1 MDLLSLR
8 NFREMLIIF
17 GLMLVL
23 LHTGSCVNQNCSFNQ
38 TESCYAALGKQLSLR
53 MFQDIHIITL
63 ELKKEESLIC
73 KIQNNVIKKLNFYE
87 NRSDVIGSNDT
98 VIINSV
104 TRADSGRY
112 TLTLTD
118 SQGKATSAGLQVN
131 VEAPIGSVNV
141 SVECIS
147 GIIWASCSSEGDSL
161 FFIWTLNGQ
170 PHAQGYMTTIYLDR
184 ETSENLTCSIKN
196 HFSHGEKSIT
206 INHCP
211 GVDRICRFNQTKPCY
226 AALGEKLSLW
236 MVQDIHI
243 SKLELKKEESLIC
256 KIKMVTFGF
265 YCNRPD
271 VIISNGTVI
280 INSVT
285 RADLGRY
292 TLELYDLEAKLKST
306 TGLQVNVEVSLMFVI
321 VWTLQMIFLLLLLG
335 GFHIYIRKRTSTQTP
350 GEKQQEDIVLYDK

>member
-1 MDLLSLR
+1 MDLLSSG
-8 NFREMLIIF
+8 NFSKFFIIF

-23 LHTGSCVNQNCSFNQ
+23 LQTGSCVDQICRFNQ
-38 TESCYAALGKQLSLR
+38 QETCYAALEGKLSLQ
-53 MFQDIHIITL
+53 MIQYINISKL
-63 ELKKEESLIC
+63 ELKKENIIIC
-73 KIQNNVIKKLNFYE
+73 KIVKENIIKPGLYCS
-87 NRSDVIGSNDT
+87 RPYLLLSNGT

-104 TRADSGRY
+104 TKTDSGRY
-112 TLTLTD
+112 TLQLTNL
-118 SQGKATSAGLQVN
+118 QGKDTFTELEVN